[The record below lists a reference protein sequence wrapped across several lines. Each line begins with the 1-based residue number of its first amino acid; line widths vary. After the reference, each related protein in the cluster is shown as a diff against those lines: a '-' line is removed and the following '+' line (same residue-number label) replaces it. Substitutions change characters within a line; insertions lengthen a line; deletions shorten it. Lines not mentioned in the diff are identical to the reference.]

1 MPRSRRTVFGDLERT
16 GAGHDGL
23 AREPAEHA
31 GQGEE
36 AEQRGH
42 SECGQGA
49 DHARHGGGV
58 PVFTPPPP
66 WWGDPHSRAAPQAR
80 VLPLPSCRGRRCS
93 LPPAIGA
100 TGLSDGPRAA
110 DDGQP
115 VVDAASL
122 ELRGAGHIRDIGQPD
137 AGQGRQQLI
146 PQAARAASGSIH
158 IWRPL
163 RNSVGAT
170 HASPLRHASST
181 PPSSTELD
189 SCPVSS
195 TGQALR
201 RNDGGFCKGLY
212 MRVAADPSGD
222 RRARAR
228 PEPPN
233 RGAAAAAGR
242 SGRCA
247 LVGRRRT

>member
-1 MPRSRRTVFGDLERT
+1 MLF
-16 GAGHDGL
+16 A
-23 AREPAEHA
+23 
-31 GQGEE
+31 
-36 AEQRGH
+36 
-42 SECGQGA
+42 
-49 DHARHGGGV
+49 
-58 PVFTPPPP
+58 
-66 WWGDPHSRAAPQAR
+66 
-80 VLPLPSCRGRRCS
+80 
-93 LPPAIGA
+93 PAIGA

-110 DDGQP
+110 DDGQL
-115 VVDAASL
+115 VVHAAGL

-181 PPSSTELD
+181 PPGSTELD
-189 SCPVSS
+189 SGPVSS

-212 MRVAADPSGD
+212 MRVAAAPSGTAVQGLGPSRPTVAMPPPQAGLAGARRSAGDGCRAGGGPGAGGAPRSWCGNRRRQKIHQRTPVVSSEHPRAILQAAGSTSRRTPRSGD
-222 RRARAR
+222 RD
-228 PEPPN
+228 
-233 RGAAAAAGR
+233 
-242 SGRCA
+242 
-247 LVGRRRT
+247 